1 MSRCSYAH
9 VCGCQ
14 PSVPNTAETGAPH
27 NVTAATIL
35 AELRTPS
42 ERLRNALLD
51 ALFATQDLYNDD
63 HTARHERWR
72 NWAVSWLRETI
83 KGSAH

>member
-1 MSRCSYAH
+1 MSLCSYAH

-14 PSVPNTAETGAPH
+14 PNGTTTAAPY
-27 NVTAATIL
+27 NITAATVL
-35 AELRTPS
+35 ASQHTPS

-51 ALFATQDLYNDD
+51 VLFATQDMYNDD

-72 NWAVSWLRETI
+72 NWAVSWLRETV